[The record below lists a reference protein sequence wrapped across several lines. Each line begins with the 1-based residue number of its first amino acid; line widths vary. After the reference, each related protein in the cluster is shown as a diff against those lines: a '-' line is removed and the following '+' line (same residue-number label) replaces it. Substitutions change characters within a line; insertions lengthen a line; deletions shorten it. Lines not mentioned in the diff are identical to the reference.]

1 MSYNL
6 TEINRHIQG
15 TVYGDVQYK
24 IEQLRSLEKATAQD
38 ISFVNGAKYL
48 EQAKASKAGVLIV
61 SADLVE
67 ALKNQCI
74 LVVVAS
80 PYLAFAQLTHVFAK
94 KNQLNGIADTAKIHP
109 TAQLGHH
116 VVVGDYVVIGA
127 HAVIGDNSCIYPHSY
142 IADDVV
148 IGQRAY
154 IESHVSILGDTQ
166 IGNDVRIHANTVI
179 GSEGFGFAPYQGQW
193 HRIAQIG
200 GVRIGNQVRIGSN
213 CSIDRGALDD
223 TMIADGVIIDNLV
236 QIAHNVQIGEHTAIA
251 AKCGIAGSAKIGAHC
266 ILGGACGIVGHL
278 EIADHVQL
286 TGMTM
291 VTKSIKQAGT
301 YSSGTSQ
308 LESMTWKKAVVGFRQ
323 LAENSPSKLLKQ
335 VNHLQNRIEQ
345 LELSKHFVKYSD
357 DERNDL

>member
-15 TVYGDVQYK
+15 TVYGDVHYK
-24 IEQLRSLEKATAQD
+24 VEQLKSLEKASAQD
-38 ISFVNGAKYL
+38 ISFVNGVKYL

-67 ALKNQCI
+67 PLEHQCI
-74 LVVVAS
+74 LIVVAS

-94 KNQLNGIADTAKIHP
+94 KNQHHGIAESAKIHP
-109 TAQLGHH
+109 TAQLGQN
-116 VVVGDYVVIGA
+116 VTIGDYVVIGA
-127 HAVIGDNSCIYPHSY
+127 NVVIGDNSEIYPHVY
-142 IADDVV
+142 IVDGVT
-148 IGQRAY
+148 IGKRAY
-154 IESHVSILGDTQ
+154 IESNVSILGDTS
-166 IGNDVRIHANTVI
+166 IGDDVRIHANTSI
-179 GSEGFGFAPYQGQW
+179 GAEGFGFAPYQGQW

-200 GVRIGNQVRIGSN
+200 GVRIGNKVRIGSN

-223 TMIADGVIIDNLV
+223 TIIANGVIIDNLV

-266 ILGGACGIVGHL
+266 ILGGACGVVGHL

-308 LESMTWKKAVVGFRQ
+308 LENMAWKKAVIGFRQ

-335 VNHLQNRIEQ
+335 VKSLQNRIEQ

-357 DERNDL
+357 DERHDL